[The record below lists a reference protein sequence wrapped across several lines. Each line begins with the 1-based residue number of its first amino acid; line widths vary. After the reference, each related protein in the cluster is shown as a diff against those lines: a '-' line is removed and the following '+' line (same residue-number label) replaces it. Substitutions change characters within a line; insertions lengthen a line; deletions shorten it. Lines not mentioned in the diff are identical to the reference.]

1 MPVSSVVTRF
11 APSPTGTLHIGSA
24 RTALFNWLFARRHGG
39 QFLLRVEDTDKKRST
54 ESSTQ
59 AIYRGMEWLG
69 LDFDGAP
76 VSQAANANRHAEVAY
91 AMIVAGHAYKCFAT
105 QDEIATFRDAAH
117 AEKRS
122 TLFRSPWRDVTE
134 TDHPD
139 VPYVVRLKAPRD
151 GQTVIKDQ
159 VQGDVTIR
167 NDQLDDMVLLRSD
180 GSPVYM
186 LAVVVDDHDMG
197 VTHVI
202 RGDDH
207 LNNAAR
213 QIQIYLAMGWDLP
226 VYAHIPL
233 IHGPDGKKMSKRHG
247 ATGVEEYQA
256 IGYSAAGMRNYLTRL
271 GWSHGDDEF
280 FTDVQAQSWFNLEY
294 IGKSPSRFDFKKLAN
309 ISGQHIAHTENATL
323 LHELEGY
330 LAIIGE
336 PALSDVQK
344 ATFLTGA
351 YCVKVRAKTMGE
363 LFDKSSFM
371 FDDRPLNLE
380 KEAKLSLGL
389 VSIGILNELT
399 PQLQNVIWEREALET
414 LVGHIAQAHE
424 TKMGNLAGPLRAA
437 LSGRMASP
445 SVFDMM
451 LVLGRNETIARLND
465 IS

>member
-24 RTALFNWLFARRHGG
+24 RTALFNWLFTRRHGG
-39 QFLLRVEDTDKKRST
+39 QFLLRVEDTDKERST
-54 ESSTQ
+54 EASTQ
-59 AIYRGMEWLG
+59 AIYRGLEWLG
-69 LDFDGAP
+69 LDFDGQP
-76 VSQAANANRHAEVAY
+76 INQAANSKRHAEVAH
-91 AMIVAGHAYKCFAT
+91 AMLDAGHAYKCFAT
-105 QDEIATFRDAAH
+105 QDEIAAFRDVAH
-117 AEKRS
+117 AEKNS
-122 TLFRSPWRDVTE
+122 TLFRSTWRDVADC
-134 TDHPD
+134 DHPD
-139 VPYVVRLKAPRD
+139 SPYVVRLKAPRD

-180 GSPVYM
+180 STPVYM

-213 QIQIYLAMGWDLP
+213 QIQIYIAMGWDLP
-226 VYAHIPL
+226 IYAHIPL

-256 IGYSAAGMRNYLTRL
+256 LGYSAAGMRNYLARL

-280 FTDVQAQSWFNLEY
+280 FTDSQAQSWFDLEH

-309 ISGQHIAHTENATL
+309 VSGQHIAQTENAAL
-323 LHELEGY
+323 LHELQGY
-330 LAIIGE
+330 LAATAA
-336 PALSDVQK
+336 PTLNDAQK
-344 ATFLTGA
+344 LAFLKGV
-351 YCVKVRAKTMGE
+351 YCVKDRAKTMAE
-363 LFDKSSFM
+363 LLEKSAFM
-371 FDDRPLNLE
+371 LNARPLDFDQ
-380 KEAKLSLGL
+380 KAKQTLDI
-389 VSIGILNELT
+389 VSIGILIELT
-399 PQLQNVIWEREALET
+399 PQLQNVIWNREALEA
-414 LVGHIAQAHE
+414 LVGILAESHN
-424 TKMGNLAGPLRAA
+424 TKLGKLAAPLRAA
-437 LSGRMASP
+437 LSGRVVSP

-451 LVLGRNETIARLND
+451 LVLGRDETIARLND

>member
-24 RTALFNWLFARRHGG
+24 RTALFNWLFTRRHGG
-39 QFLLRVEDTDKKRST
+39 QFLLRVEDTDKERST
-54 ESSTQ
+54 EASTQ
-59 AIYRGMEWLG
+59 AIYRGLEWLG
-69 LDFDGAP
+69 LDFDGQP
-76 VSQAANANRHAEVAY
+76 ISQAANSKRHAEVAH
-91 AMIVAGHAYKCFAT
+91 AMLDAGHAYKCFAT
-105 QDEIATFRDAAH
+105 QDEIAAFRDVAH
-117 AEKRS
+117 AEKNS
-122 TLFRSPWRDVTE
+122 TLFRSTWRDVADC
-134 TDHPD
+134 DHPD
-139 VPYVVRLKAPRD
+139 SPYVVRLKAPRD

-180 GSPVYM
+180 STPVYM

-213 QIQIYLAMGWDLP
+213 QIQIYIAMGWDLP

-256 IGYSAAGMRNYLTRL
+256 LGYSAAGMRNYLARL

-280 FTDVQAQSWFNLEY
+280 FTDSQAQSWFDLEH

-309 ISGQHIAHTENATL
+309 VSGQHIAQTENAAL
-323 LHELEGY
+323 LHELQGY
-330 LAIIGE
+330 LAATAA
-336 PALSDVQK
+336 PTLNDAQK
-344 ATFLTGA
+344 LAFLKGV
-351 YCVKVRAKTMGE
+351 YCVKDRAKTMAE
-363 LFDKSSFM
+363 LLEKSAFM
-371 FDDRPLNLE
+371 LNARPLDFDQ
-380 KEAKLSLGL
+380 KAKQTLDI
-389 VSIGILNELT
+389 VSIGILIELT
-399 PQLQNVIWEREALET
+399 PQLQNVSWNREALEA
-414 LVGHIAQAHE
+414 LVGILAESHN
-424 TKMGNLAGPLRAA
+424 TKLGKLAAPLRAA
-437 LSGRMASP
+437 LSGRVVSP

-451 LVLGRNETIARLND
+451 LVLGRDETIARLND

>member
-24 RTALFNWLFARRHGG
+24 RTALFNWLFTRRHGG
-39 QFLLRVEDTDKKRST
+39 QFLLRVEDTDKERST
-54 ESSTQ
+54 EASTQ
-59 AIYRGMEWLG
+59 AIYRGLEWLG
-69 LDFDGAP
+69 LDFDGQP
-76 VSQAANANRHAEVAY
+76 ISQAANSKRHAEVAH
-91 AMIVAGHAYKCFAT
+91 AMLDAGHAYKCFAT
-105 QDEIATFRDAAH
+105 QDEIAAFRDVAH
-117 AEKRS
+117 AEKNS
-122 TLFRSPWRDVTE
+122 TLFRSTWRDVADC
-134 TDHPD
+134 DHPD
-139 VPYVVRLKAPRD
+139 SPYVVRLKAPRD

-180 GSPVYM
+180 STPVYM

-213 QIQIYLAMGWDLP
+213 QIQIYIAMGWDLP

-256 IGYSAAGMRNYLTRL
+256 LGYSAAGMRNYLARL

-280 FTDVQAQSWFNLEY
+280 FTDSQAQSWFDLEH

-309 ISGQHIAHTENATL
+309 VSGQHIAQTENAAL
-323 LHELEGY
+323 LHELQGY
-330 LAIIGE
+330 LAATAA
-336 PALSDVQK
+336 PTLTDAQK
-344 ATFLTGA
+344 LAFLKGV
-351 YCVKVRAKTMGE
+351 YCVKDRAKTMAE
-363 LFDKSSFM
+363 LLEKSAFM
-371 FDDRPLNLE
+371 LNARPLDFDQ
-380 KEAKLSLGL
+380 KAKQTLDI
-389 VSIGILNELT
+389 VSIGILIELT
-399 PQLQNVIWEREALET
+399 PQLQNVIWNREALEA
-414 LVGHIAQAHE
+414 LVGILAESHN
-424 TKMGNLAGPLRAA
+424 TKLGKLAAPLRAA
-437 LSGRMASP
+437 LSGRVVSP

-451 LVLGRNETIARLND
+451 LVLGRDETIARLND

>member
-24 RTALFNWLFARRHGG
+24 RTALFNWLFTRRHGG
-39 QFLLRVEDTDKKRST
+39 QFLLRVEDTDKERST
-54 ESSTQ
+54 EASTQ
-59 AIYRGMEWLG
+59 AIYRGLEWLG
-69 LDFDGAP
+69 LDFDGQP
-76 VSQAANANRHAEVAY
+76 ISQAANSKRHAEVAH
-91 AMIVAGHAYKCFAT
+91 AMLDAGHAYKCFAT
-105 QDEIATFRDAAH
+105 QDEIAAFRDVAH
-117 AEKRS
+117 AEKNS
-122 TLFRSPWRDVTE
+122 TLFRSTWRDVADC
-134 TDHPD
+134 DHPD
-139 VPYVVRLKAPRD
+139 SPYVVRLKAPRD

-180 GSPVYM
+180 STPVYM

-213 QIQIYLAMGWDLP
+213 QIQIYIAMGWDLP

-247 ATGVEEYQA
+247 ATGVDEYQA
-256 IGYSAAGMRNYLTRL
+256 LGYSAAGMRNYLARL

-280 FTDVQAQSWFNLEY
+280 FTDSQAQSWFDLEH

-309 ISGQHIAHTENATL
+309 ISGQHIAQTENAAL
-323 LHELEGY
+323 LHELQGY
-330 LAIIGE
+330 LAATAA
-336 PALSDVQK
+336 PTLNDAQK
-344 ATFLTGA
+344 LAFLKGV
-351 YCVKVRAKTMGE
+351 YCVKDRAKTMAE
-363 LFDKSSFM
+363 LLEKSAFM
-371 FDDRPLNLE
+371 LNARPLDFDQ
-380 KEAKLSLGL
+380 KAKQTLDI
-389 VSIGILNELT
+389 VSIGILIELT
-399 PQLQNVIWEREALET
+399 PQLQNVIWNREALEA
-414 LVGHIAQAHE
+414 LVGILAESHN
-424 TKMGNLAGPLRAA
+424 TKLGKLAAPLRAA
-437 LSGRMASP
+437 LSGRVVSP

-451 LVLGRNETIARLND
+451 LVLGRDETIARLND